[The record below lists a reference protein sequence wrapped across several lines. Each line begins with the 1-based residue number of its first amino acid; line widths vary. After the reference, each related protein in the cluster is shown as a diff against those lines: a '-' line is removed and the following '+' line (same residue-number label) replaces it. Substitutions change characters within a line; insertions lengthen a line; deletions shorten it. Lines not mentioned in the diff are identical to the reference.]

1 MPHDHW
7 SPDRTNLPDQGV
19 LELKMIVVYGG
30 GMETSVILV
39 AGLGEHVVAEEVW
52 RAVPGSVLV
61 RHDLS
66 RLAEGVVRRWVDGVL
81 TELRL
86 EHGCVSCTM
95 RLDLLPLLHQL
106 HGPVVVHL
114 DPALEPEAVC
124 FALMDEPVRVEAVI
138 TVVDRA
144 TWLADATGGD
154 LLADRGLSAA
164 PGDDRTVAQL
174 VVGQA
179 EFADALILTGPPD
192 ERVNAVL
199 DRLNPT
205 AARQELAHLD
215 VLTLLTAIPAD
226 ARRGEVDDT
235 FGPVLHGEPP
245 LEPSHG
251 VHLVHFTA
259 RRAFHPAR
267 LHRVLTALCQG
278 VVRVR
283 GRVWLATRH
292 DTVMWLEAAGKSLR
306 IGEAGPWLAA
316 VDDWSEVDEQAR
328 AAAVAN
334 WDLDTGDRTQDLV
347 VISHR
352 SSAEVIT
359 SALGEALLTDEELA
373 MAAELHFAD
382 PFPDSREQL
391 T

>member
-1 MPHDHW
+1 
-7 SPDRTNLPDQGV
+7 
-19 LELKMIVVYGG
+19 
-30 GMETSVILV
+30 METSVVLV

-52 RAVPGSVLV
+52 RTLPGAVLV

-66 RLAEGVVRRWVDGVL
+66 RLTEGVVRRWVDGVL

-95 RLDLLPLLHQL
+95 RLDLLPLLRQL
-106 HGPVVVHL
+106 RGPVVLHL

-124 FALMDEPVRVEAVI
+124 FALADEPIRVEAVI
-138 TVVDRA
+138 AVLDRA
-144 TWLADATGGD
+144 TWLTDATAGN
-154 LLADRGLSAA
+154 LLADRGLGAA

-174 VVGQA
+174 IVGQA
-179 EFADALILTGPPD
+179 EFADALVLTGPED
-192 ERVNAVL
+192 ERVTAVL
-199 DRLNPT
+199 DRLNP
-205 AARQELAHLD
+205 AAVRQELAHLD
-215 VLTLLTAIPAD
+215 VPALLAALPAD

-235 FGPVLHGEPP
+235 FGPVLIGQPPTEPA
-245 LEPSHG
+245 HG

-283 GRVWLATRH
+283 GRVWLAGRH
-292 DTVMWLEAAGKSLR
+292 DTVMWVEAAGRSLR
-306 IGEAGPWLAA
+306 ISEAGPWLAA
-316 VDDWSEVDEQAR
+316 VDDWSDVDERWQSTAM
-328 AAAVAN
+328 AT
-334 WDLDTGDRTQDLV
+334 WDLRTGDRAQELV

-352 SSAEVIT
+352 SSPEVIN
-359 SALGEALLTDEELA
+359 SALREALLTDEESELA
-373 MAAELHFAD
+373 TELRFAD
-382 PFPDSREQL
+382 PFPGSREQL